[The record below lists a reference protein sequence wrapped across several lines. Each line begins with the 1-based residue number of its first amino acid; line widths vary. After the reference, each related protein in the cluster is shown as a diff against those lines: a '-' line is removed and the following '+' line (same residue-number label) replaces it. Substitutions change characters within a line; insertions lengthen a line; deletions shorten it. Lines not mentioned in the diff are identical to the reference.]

1 MSKIVKGENH
11 PDTVAAIFEVAS
23 TFTDMGLQDQ
33 AIPLLEFCIETN
45 MRLLGFEHKKTQ
57 DVFYD
62 LIFCLMDKGLFQQAL
77 PKAEV
82 HRDIQRDIY
91 LQKIGPDHP
100 DTIGAVNMIAQ
111 CLQDLDRYDEALP
124 LYRECLQKTRE
135 QHGDEHPDSLSYAN
149 NLASAYQD
157 KELFD
162 HALPIH
168 VAVLESCKRVHGDHH
183 PETYIMMHN
192 LAGDAA
198 LDAMLCSHL
207 TIASMQIVIFRKET

>member
-45 MRLLGFEHKKTQ
+45 TRLLGFEHKKMQ

-82 HRDIQRDIY
+82 HRDIY
-91 LQKIGPDHP
+91 LRKFGPDHP
-100 DTIGAVNMIAQ
+100 DTISAVNMTWTGTTKRCPCTGSVYRKRANSMGTI
-111 CLQDLDRYDEALP
+111 
-124 LYRECLQKTRE
+124 LYRTSITWRQRIKTKSCSIAPCLYMW
-135 QHGDEHPDSLSYAN
+135 P
-149 NLASAYQD
+149 
-157 KELFD
+157 F
-162 HALPIH
+162 
-168 VAVLESCKRVHGDHH
+168 
-183 PETYIMMHN
+183 
-192 LAGDAA
+192 
-198 LDAMLCSHL
+198 
-207 TIASMQIVIFRKET
+207 